1 MSLTVAR
8 ALEME
13 IFRNCRLLTGRAG
26 LENEILWVNILEILD
41 DLSHIEPGEL
51 LITTAHNFNV
61 LSERKQQSMIELF
74 AARKLAA
81 VAIQTGHYI
90 KEIPESFIRFSEE
103 HNIPL
108 IEIPPE
114 VSFKSLTR
122 GLMNE
127 LIRSSNSKLDLLGT
141 AETGEKLESEL
152 AGMKKVWQ
160 NLIDNEETETL
171 YLDMGRLNLSRRE
184 AFIALALTIRRDGN
198 DNPER
203 AGEIRPELF
212 AQAEKAIAQLLKQYH
227 IPFLFGPF
235 DWKITLIIQADQ
247 LNDRESEPEIII
259 VRRLFEELNLL
270 FPGCTVQ
277 IGYSNIRG
285 SMGELRQALEEADRA
300 LQAVGIGLL
309 ERTSV
314 ASYKN
319 MGLYRLIMDVKK
331 TETLWG
337 IFYETTAPLLEYDR
351 RNKGALLE
359 TLKAYLHSGSIKKAA
374 ETLFVHRH
382 TMKYRLE
389 QTRELTGYNPY
400 LPADALQLNIG
411 LHVYHYLTAIN
422 LLHNN

>member
-8 ALEME
+8 ALELE
-13 IFRNCRLLTGRAG
+13 VFRNCRLLTGRAG

-51 LITTAHNFNV
+51 LITTAHDFNA
-61 LSERKQQSMIELF
+61 LSESKKQSMIELF

-90 KEIPESFIRFSEE
+90 KEIPDSFIRFSEE

-114 VSFKSLTR
+114 ISFKSLTR
-122 GLMNE
+122 ILMNE
-127 LIRSSNSKLDLLGT
+127 LIRSSNSKLDPAGI

-152 AGMKKVWQ
+152 AGMKKLWQ
-160 NLIDNEETETL
+160 KLIENEEEKNL
-171 YLDMGRLNLSRRE
+171 YLNMGRLNLSYRQS
-184 AFIALALTIRRDGN
+184 FIALALTINRADS
-198 DNPER
+198 DNPEL

-212 AQAEKAIAQLLKQYH
+212 GQAEQAIAQLLKHYH
-227 IPFLFGPF
+227 IPFLFGPS
-235 DWKITLIIQADQ
+235 DRKINLAIQSDQ
-247 LNDRESEPEIII
+247 LNERKSEPEIII

-270 FPGCTVQ
+270 FPGSTVQ

-285 SMGELRQALEEADRA
+285 NMGELKQALEEADRA

-309 ERTSV
+309 ERTSI
-314 ASYKN
+314 AAYKD
-319 MGLYRLIMDVKK
+319 MGLYRLIMEVKN
-331 TETLWG
+331 TEALWG

-351 RNKGALLE
+351 RNKGNLLE
-359 TLKAYLHSGSIKKAA
+359 TLKAYLHSGSIKKSS
-374 ETLFVHRH
+374 EVLFIHRH

-389 QTRELTGYNPY
+389 QIRKLTGYNPY

-411 LHVYHYLTAIN
+411 LHVYHYLAAIN

>member
-8 ALEME
+8 ALELE

-51 LITTAHNFNV
+51 LITTAHDFNA
-61 LSERKQQSMIELF
+61 LSESKKQSMIELF

-90 KEIPESFIRFSEE
+90 KEIPDSFIRFSEE

-114 VSFKSLTR
+114 ISFKSLTR
-122 GLMNE
+122 ILMNE
-127 LIRSSNSKLDLLGT
+127 LIRSSNSKLDPAGI

-152 AGMKKVWQ
+152 AGMKKLWQ
-160 NLIDNEETETL
+160 KLIENEEEKNL
-171 YLDMGRLNLSRRE
+171 YLNMGRLNLSYRQS
-184 AFIALALTIRRDGN
+184 FIALALTINRADS
-198 DNPER
+198 DNPEL

-212 AQAEKAIAQLLKQYH
+212 GQAEQAIAQLLKHYH
-227 IPFLFGPF
+227 IPFLFGPS
-235 DWKITLIIQADQ
+235 DRKINLAIQSDQ
-247 LNDRESEPEIII
+247 LNERKSEPEIII

-270 FPGCTVQ
+270 FPGSTVQ

-285 SMGELRQALEEADRA
+285 NMGELKQALEEADRA

-309 ERTSV
+309 ERTSI
-314 ASYKN
+314 AAYKD
-319 MGLYRLIMDVKK
+319 MGLYRLIMGVKN
-331 TETLWG
+331 TEALWG

-351 RNKGALLE
+351 RNKGNLLE
-359 TLKAYLHSGSIKKAA
+359 TLKAYLHSGSIKKSS
-374 ETLFVHRH
+374 EVLFIHRH

-389 QTRELTGYNPY
+389 QIRKLTGYNPY

-411 LHVYHYLTAIN
+411 LHVYHYLAAIN